1 MKVKLG
7 ATTSPKQRIGGP
19 GGNSAIADDMIE
31 MGQTQ
36 EIEEEQ
42 DEDNDS
48 GGNGLNVSQRRL
60 ILPA

>member
-1 MKVKLG
+1 MKMKLG
-7 ATTSPKQRIGGP
+7 ATTSPKQRMGP

-60 ILPA
+60 IMPV